1 MNMEK
6 KCVYEKN
13 FNYRL
18 LCPRARMFGR
28 TDNKKT
34 KIIAKDSEKVLID
47 ANDAEKVLID
57 VKGLYK
63 VAELKQNGFTYWRL

>member
-1 MNMEK
+1 MNMKK

-18 LCPRARMFGR
+18 LCPRAIRFGR
-28 TDNKKT
+28 TVIKKT
-34 KIIAKDSEKVLID
+34 KIIAKDS
-47 ANDAEKVLID
+47 EKVLID